1 MYIKKNQDKLNITL
15 TISLHRA
22 VFLTKLMV
30 TQQVKKFPAS
40 VELGVPLLYSPEP
53 TPSINS
59 ESTESGPH
67 PLSLL
72 L

>member
-1 MYIKKNQDKLNITL
+1 
-15 TISLHRA
+15 
-22 VFLTKLMV
+22 MV

-53 TPSINS
+53 TPGINS
-59 ESTESGPH
+59 VPIESGPH